1 MPRVLFKK
9 GQSGTPKGR
18 PKGALGKVSQMTNQ
32 ERLKLL
38 AEHGD
43 VTPLKFLIS
52 LMVDETERMDLRV
65 DAAKHAAPYF
75 HRKMP
80 IAIEGGDGPPVKT
93 SSSMVIRKLD
103 ALSADER
110 KAALALFEKLGV
122 IPIAEGY

>member
-1 MPRVLFKK
+1 MPRVLFQK
-9 GQSGTPKGR
+9 GQSGNPKGR
-18 PKGALGKVSQMTNQ
+18 PKGMRTKAMQLTNQ
-32 ERLKLL
+32 ERLQLIV
-38 AEHGD
+38 EHGD
-43 VTPLKFLIS
+43 VTPLKFLMS
-52 LMVDETERMDLRV
+52 VMVDEKEYKDVRV
-65 DAAKHAAPYF
+65 DAAKAAAPYF

-103 ALSADER
+103 ALTADER

>member
-9 GQSGTPKGR
+9 GQSGNPKGR
-18 PKGALGKVSQMTNQ
+18 PKGALGKVAQMTNQ

-38 AEHGD
+38 VEHGD
-43 VTPLKFLIS
+43 VTPLKFLMS
-52 LMVDETERMDLRV
+52 VMVDENERKDMRV

-103 ALSADER
+103 ALTPEER
-110 KAALALFEKLGV
+110 KAALTLFEKLGV
-122 IPIAEGY
+122 IPLGDGY